1 MIHYPIPIHLQ
12 AAFRHLGYKPGDF
25 PVAEPLAAEVLSL
38 PMYPHLVPA
47 QQERVAGTIREF
59 LETRRAAS
67 RVAAAS

>member
-1 MIHYPIPIHLQ
+1 
-12 AAFRHLGYKPGDF
+12 LGYKPGDF